1 LRFDSEGAFAVR
13 ARGHPNV
20 RARHRTT
27 MEVTRDDYLT
37 ERGDCILA
45 IEADAACSDVPDWL
59 REHLRSGGWVLIE
72 LEVEPGEGGG
82 MFSFR
87 AKGDPRLTLAS
98 DRSIVIRR
106 SSYVDDR
113 TLAVLAEAAAADVP
127 RSMVRALRAGAGLTL
142 TVRPLAGE
150 EGQGRIT
157 GTPEKLGRAGAGP
170 PSSGRSRRT
179 PDRG

>member
-1 LRFDSEGAFAVR
+1 MRFHSEAAFAVR

-72 LEVEPGEGGG
+72 LEVETEGGG
-82 MFSFR
+82 GGEAFSFR
-87 AKGDPRLTLAS
+87 ARGDPRLTLAS

-127 RSMVRALRAGAGLTL
+127 RSMVRALRAGARLTL
-142 TVRPLAGE
+142 TVRPLVG
-150 EGQGRIT
+150 G
-157 GTPEKLGRAGAGP
+157 AGAEGDHRNP
-170 PSSGRSRRT
+170 
-179 PDRG
+179 

>member
-1 LRFDSEGAFAVR
+1 MRFHSDAAFAVR

-45 IEADAACSDVPDWL
+45 IEADAACSDVSGWL

-72 LEVEPGEGGG
+72 LEVEGEEDRAA
-82 MFSFR
+82 FSFR
-87 AKGDPRLTLAS
+87 ARGDPRLTLAS

-113 TLAVLAEAAAADVP
+113 TMAVLAEAAAADVP
-127 RSMVRALRAGAGLTL
+127 RGMVRALRAGARLTL
-142 TVRPLAGE
+142 TVRPLAGDASVE
-150 EGQGRIT
+150 EIHRN
-157 GTPEKLGRAGAGP
+157 P
-170 PSSGRSRRT
+170 
-179 PDRG
+179 